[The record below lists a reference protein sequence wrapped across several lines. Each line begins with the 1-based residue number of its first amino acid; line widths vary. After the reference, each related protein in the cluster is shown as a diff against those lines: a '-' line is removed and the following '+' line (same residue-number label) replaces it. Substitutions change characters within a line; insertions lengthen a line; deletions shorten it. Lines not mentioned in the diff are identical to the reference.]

1 MYYGTVSQSENWP
14 TFLCNFVTET
24 FGFEDEN
31 DFEYEIWLQLFSRI
45 FLKKETSQKAS
56 LYLLFTKK
64 LAMLSLLK
72 EVKPSS
78 VRKND
83 KTSTTW

>member
-31 DFEYEIWLQLFSRI
+31 DFEYEIWLQLFSLI
-45 FLKKETSQKAS
+45 FFQERNIPESFTLLIVHQKAS
-56 LYLLFTKK
+56 NVIFTKGGQA
-64 LAMLSLLK
+64 LFRSQ
-72 EVKPSS
+72 
-78 VRKND
+78 ND